1 MKKRAL
7 ILIVVLLLIAAGGYF
22 LYYKLMSEEVGGTL
36 GITKTIDTN
45 FDTKIFS
52 NSKFDG
58 LKTYVVLP
66 VEVGQ
71 KGKINP
77 FMKF

>member
-1 MKKRAL
+1 MKKRVL
-7 ILIVVLLLIAAGGYF
+7 ILVVVLLLIAVGGYF
-22 LYYKLMSEEVGGTL
+22 LYYKLVSDEVAGTL
-36 GITKTIDTN
+36 GITKNIDTN

-52 NSKFDG
+52 NGKFDG
-58 LKTYVVLP
+58 LKTYIVLP

>member
-1 MKKRAL
+1 MKNKVL
-7 ILIVVLLLIAAGGYF
+7 ILIIVLLFVAVGGYF
-22 LYYKLMSEEVGGTL
+22 LYYKLIGEEAESTI
-36 GITKTIDTN
+36 GITKIIDTN

-52 NSKFDG
+52 NKKFDG
-58 LKTYVVLP
+58 LKEYVALP

>member
-1 MKKRAL
+1 MKKKFI
-7 ILIVVLLLIAAGGYF
+7 ILIIILLLVGAGGYF
-22 LYYKLMSEEVGGTL
+22 LYYNLMSDEIGGALSTV
-36 GITKTIDTN
+36 KSIDTN

-52 NSKFDG
+52 NEKFNG
-58 LKTYVVLP
+58 LKEYVVLP

>member
-1 MKKRAL
+1 MKNKAL
-7 ILIVVLLLIAAGGYF
+7 ILIIVLLFVAMGGYF
-22 LYYKLMSEEVGGTL
+22 LYYKLISEEAESTI
-36 GITKTIDTN
+36 GITKIIDTN

-52 NSKFDG
+52 NEKFDG
-58 LKTYVVLP
+58 LKEYVALP